1 MGLKS
6 SNSTSELV
14 KHDSE
19 GQCNSKCKTIEQVCQ
34 EVIGYLDTDVAEYL
48 YNSKPDTDSLY
59 KYLCKDPTKA
69 CSTKPPPVPK
79 TKKLPPVWKYLHG
92 NKFTGPIPTELG
104 NMSKLSYLV
113 YSA

>member
-79 TKKLPPVWKYLHG
+79 VPSWKQVYWSNTYRTWQHVEIELPVAYLG
-92 NKFTGPIPTELG
+92 QPSSF
-104 NMSKLSYLV
+104 
-113 YSA
+113 